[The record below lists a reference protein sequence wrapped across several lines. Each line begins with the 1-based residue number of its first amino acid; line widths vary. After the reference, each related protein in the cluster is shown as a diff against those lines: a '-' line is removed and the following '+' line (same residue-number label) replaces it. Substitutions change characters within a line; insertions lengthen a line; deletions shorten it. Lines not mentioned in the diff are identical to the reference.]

1 MKYINVGHLD
11 HIPEERSWEYDNF
24 GNRVDKET
32 GEFVILV
39 QKIQENV
46 QHQPIGLVNVNNEW
60 VPKQMEFDFG

>member
-1 MKYINVGHLD
+1 MKYILVSNNEHNPD
-11 HIPEERSWEYDNF
+11 DRSWYYDDF

-32 GEFVILV
+32 GDFVILV

-46 QHQPIGLVNVNNEW
+46 QHQPIGLVNVNNKW